1 MRVQRALGARAE
13 QTEEGGSW
21 RSGSER
27 GVGVLLVGKQ
37 SAQYPEKIGSIL
49 RNLTDFANSD
59 MK

>member
-1 MRVQRALGARAE
+1 MQRALGARAE
-13 QTEEGGSW
+13 QTEEGCNW
-21 RSGSER
+21 TSGSER

-49 RNLTDFANSD
+49 RSLTDFANSD